1 MWDFYFVNPMALARS
16 RRWLVVGG
24 ACYCLLLVLGGPWH
38 HVAYGWLPLLAD
50 SGRRSRGSRNL
61 HYRSTFTGERPLP
74 LASNRMTATND
85 NPRISKS
92 RITPSSSSFTDGN
105 ILEDGT
111 GHINREL
118 AERIWNW
125 EQERRLENRLP
136 KIEYSVRSGLRLVD
150 STIDSILSSTASSS
164 TSTNRGSEH
173 RSNHNNSILR
183 GELIQEGLFALLD
196 AMSHYRDEEA
206 HDVEDF
212 ATYASRE
219 IHRHLTQSLEDDGR
233 PLRLPNGIQKI
244 VQQANRLMAEGW
256 DGTRPTLAQVA
267 TKLEISLD
275 RLQDYLRLAKVTG
288 HTLSME
294 STVEIYNP
302 LLDEATPAYS
312 DQEDFELRE
321 GMLLDDGRTVHRDE
335 LVDEYVDTSMEREGD
350 DEAWIREE
358 RIAAPL
364 QDMIVDHEFP
374 LPDELVLE
382 EQERNRLYSF
392 LSSTLDAEVL
402 GVIRLYF
409 GLDSGRA
416 LTVEEIASKMGKTE
430 QDVLTLVEQGLSEL
444 RAAYFE
450 SDNDIGV
457 EENH

>member
-1 MWDFYFVNPMALARS
+1 MART
-16 RRWLVVGG
+16 RRWLAVSG
-24 ACYCLLLVLGGPWH
+24 ACVLLLWGAGD
-38 HVAYGWLPLLAD
+38 VAHGWLLSSSSTTSSHS
-50 SGRRSRGSRNL
+50 SGPRWCFGSPNR
-61 HYRSTFTGERPLP
+61 HRFTTTGKRPHLVVVR
-74 LASNRMTATND
+74 RMTATQD
-85 NPRISKS
+85 NRSSSKD
-92 RITPSSSSFTDGN
+92 RTRTSSSSSSTRQQQDGNNNN

-111 GHINREL
+111 GHVNREM

-125 EQERRLENRLP
+125 EQERRSENNLP

-150 STIDSILSSTASSS
+150 STIDSILSS
-164 TSTNRGSEH
+164 NRGSGDSRNPQEDG
-173 RSNHNNSILR
+173 HNNSILR

-196 AMSHYRDEEA
+196 AMSHYREEA
-206 HDVEDF
+206 HVEDF
-212 ATYASRE
+212 ETYASRE
-219 IHRHLTQSLEDDGR
+219 IHQHLSQSLEDDGR
-233 PLRLPNGIQKI
+233 PLRLPNGIQTI
-244 VQQANRLMAEGW
+244 VKEANRLMAEGW

-267 TKLEISLD
+267 AKLEIPLR
-275 RLQDYLRLAKVTG
+275 RLQDYLRLAKATG

-312 DQEDFELRE
+312 DQEEFELRE

-335 LVDEYVDTSMEREGD
+335 LVNGYVDTSMEREGD

-374 LPDELVLE
+374 LPEELVLE
-382 EQERNRLYSF
+382 EQERNRLYTF
-392 LSSTLDAEVL
+392 LSSTLDEEVL

-409 GLDSGRA
+409 GLDTGRA
-416 LTVEEIASKMGKTE
+416 LSVEEIANRMGKTE
-430 QDVLTLVEQGLSEL
+430 LEVLSLVEQALSEL

-450 SDNDIGV
+450 SNKDIGV
-457 EENH
+457 EENV